1 MPVRRWIWWVV
12 KPAVFFACL
21 TPLGLLIWRLQTGQ
35 LSANPLDDITD
46 QTGTWTL
53 RFLLTTLSFTPVRW
67 ITGWNDL
74 IRFRRMLGLF
84 AFFYGLLHLTTYV
97 WFVQFF
103 DFNAILEDIPKRP
116 FITAGFT
123 ALVLMLP
130 LALTSTKKW
139 IGRLGG
145 RRWQMLHRLV
155 YFSAIAG
162 VIHYLWL
169 VKLDTDRPIAYAV
182 VLGALLGIR
191 AWRAIQPKMKGQRIS
206 TPIAR

>member
-1 MPVRRWIWWVV
+1 
-12 KPAVFFACL
+12 
-21 TPLGLLIWRLQTGQ
+21 
-35 LSANPLDDITD
+35 
-46 QTGTWTL
+46 
-53 RFLLTTLSFTPVRW
+53 
-67 ITGWNDL
+67 
-74 IRFRRMLGLF
+74 MLGLF

>member
-1 MPVRRWIWWVV
+1 MPQRRWIWWIV
-12 KPAVFFACL
+12 KPVVFLLCL
-21 TPLGLLIWRLQTGQ
+21 APIALLLWWLQTQQ

-53 RFLLTTLSFTPVRW
+53 RFLLITLSISPIRR
-67 ITGWNDL
+67 ITGWNSV

-84 AFFYGLLHLTTYV
+84 AFFYGLLHFTTYV

-123 ALVLMLP
+123 ALVLMFP

-139 IGRLGG
+139 ILRLGG
-145 RRWQMLHRLV
+145 KRWQFLHRLI
-155 YFSAIAG
+155 YLSAVAG
-162 VIHYLWL
+162 VVHYLWL
-169 VKLDTDRPIAYAV
+169 VKRDTDNPLVYGLILIV
-182 VLGALLGIR
+182 LLGFR
-191 AWRAIQPKMKGQRIS
+191 AWFHFVQPRVQRIT
-206 TPIAR
+206 TPVAR